1 MDPGVRLNGK
11 HIGEV
16 KTCKEDEAR
25 SKTNHTYLIISSR
38 ICLLVRA
45 LSSENT
51 ERSYSAIVQFLFF
64 FSFLFIA
71 GLAVAALNSPLGE

>member
-64 FSFLFIA
+64 FFLSLYSWFGCSSIEFSF
-71 GLAVAALNSPLGE
+71 G